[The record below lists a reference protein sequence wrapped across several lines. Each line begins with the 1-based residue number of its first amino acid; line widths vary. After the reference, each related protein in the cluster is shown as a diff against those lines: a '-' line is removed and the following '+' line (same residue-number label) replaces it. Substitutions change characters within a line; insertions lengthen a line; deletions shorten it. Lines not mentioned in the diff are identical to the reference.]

1 MLHFF
6 AASSIRRPISSR
18 RQQRRRPR
26 RRQRRQQALFLFLL
40 LLIFLRR
47 FVRTG
52 TRSPIWAICVPK
64 ISHFFLLKFPEAEPA
79 WHTKPEFTE
88 LCAKIDHDRLGRQRP
103 PGTQTSKK
111 PICVPKLTAIDLRDS
126 ARLAHKPRKNRF
138 VCQIDR
144 DRLERQRR
152 RKHTLRCL
160 RNCHHDKPCW
170 QQTKAGASPT
180 FYKTFRRNMK
190 RAQGQKRLRLR
201 PSAAKIIAIYY
212 VLVKNAE
219 AGM

>member
-1 MLHFF
+1 MAHDLQFGQFVCQKFF
-6 AASSIRRPISSR
+6 
-18 RQQRRRPR
+18 
-26 RRQRRQQALFLFLL
+26 
-40 LLIFLRR
+40 IFWKGWMMN
-47 FVRTG
+47 G

-79 WHTKPEFTE
+79 WHTNLEKTD
-88 LCAKIDHDRLGRQRP
+88 LCAKFDRDRLGRQR
-103 PGTQTSKK
+103 
-111 PICVPKLTAIDLRDS
+111 
-126 ARLAHKPRKNRF
+126 
-138 VCQIDR
+138 
-144 DRLERQRR
+144 R
-152 RKHTLRCL
+152 RKQALKYL
-160 RNCHHDKPCW
+160 RNCHHDKPCG
-170 QQTKAGASPT
+170 QQTKAGASRA